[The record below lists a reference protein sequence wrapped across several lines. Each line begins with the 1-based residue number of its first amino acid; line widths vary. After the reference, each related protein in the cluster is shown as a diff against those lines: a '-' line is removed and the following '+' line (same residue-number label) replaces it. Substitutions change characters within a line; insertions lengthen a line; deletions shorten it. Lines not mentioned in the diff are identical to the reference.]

1 MVIWVNPIW
10 AWINWGWG
18 TGLWASIRTWVIAW
32 EELSKASQE
41 KKVKDYFDNRQKVNN
56 DIATWKIKSWNP
68 WQDTI
73 AVRKTNL
80 VNMFAADALEKWAN
94 PDKVMAIT
102 KKPDEVL
109 KRLTSLWEQQANAV
123 NEYLMNGGYADRVFD
138 YVMGKSK
145 NPYTKVD
152 ENASNFLGWLKSVPE
167 QTIGTALDLANK
179 GYSKAGLTK
188 DAEEQNKKSY
198 EQYNQLTS
206 SLNTDEYNA
215 YKEWKAKWDNIF
227 NKMFDTGLHKK
238 YENFNEQGQSFVNGW
253 LIDKAWMYDAY
264 DEAVKEWFSGSVE
277 DYARYMD
284 NMAAQVSGGISD
296 AVKREIEN
304 TYDTESWAF
313 KAGKVVWDIAEFMA
327 TPELKV
333 VKWTK
338 YIPVLW
344 KFLEKWWEKM
354 LEKYPKAT
362 KRLSELDKWIEWGV
376 KFQALEDAYNNEL
389 SSAEKYLTTAAMNAA
404 IWWALNWIWTLLWK
418 SRPINAWLKRLGSPN
433 KAAQKSVWTKT
444 LKERDEM
451 SKISKAA
458 AEDYNAEITPRTKIL
473 EKLEEAKKFLIDKR
487 IIKWQKLE
495 EIEWKIKFDRW
506 KWLKYDA
513 NDMLKE
519 IENWFKELWKKK
531 KWGKNAKYPEFF
543 KDWKT
548 FLDDE
553 TKKVLNSFTRDEWDK
568 VIRLWDEME
577 TLRNDIFV
585 NTDRA
590 MDATTSQ
597 EFYKWLKSLLKD
609 KWWTKR
615 WQWTKVFRE
624 AFDTIKWKFTNS
636 LSKPSQ
642 KALAKAEA
650 ESAESIRISNLFD
663 DMVWRLE
670 NKPVWVSAAQWAEKA
685 VQWDEATR
693 ELFKLI
699 KKYTKSEKYPDGI
712 DMNNEIW
719 AWVTN
724 MAIYNPEYARQLAAT
739 IYPSM
744 PWMYEFIIKNALWWL
759 KKKVARTYTKDYETA
774 GAWGTMNNAIQQLHK
789 WEQSIANAAAPIA
802 WWLYEINKDD

>member
-344 KFLEKWWEKM
+344 KFLEKWWEKA

-389 SSAEKYLTTAAMNAA
+389 SSAEKYLTTAAINAA
-404 IWWALNWIWTLLWK
+404 VWGVLDWMVSLWWLPWKLVWTP
-418 SRPINAWLKRLGSPN
+418 RGSA
-433 KAAQKSVWTKT
+433 KTSVWTKT
-444 LKERDEM
+444 T
-451 SKISKAA
+451 
-458 AEDYNAEITPRTKIL
+458 AE
-473 EKLEEAKKFLIDKR
+473 
-487 IIKWQKLE
+487 
-495 EIEWKIKFDRW
+495 
-506 KWLKYDA
+506 
-513 NDMLKE
+513 
-519 IENWFKELWKKK
+519 
-531 KWGKNAKYPEFF
+531 
-543 KDWKT
+543 
-548 FLDDE
+548 
-553 TKKVLNSFTRDEWDK
+553 
-568 VIRLWDEME
+568 WDEMTNIVKNSLQDKNADVTPATMIAQKLKDLRQKLVDDRIISGKTLQKVRQKLQFKE
-577 TLRNDIFV
+577 WQKYTLQDLENQLNKSLMSLSKYSSQWKGKWSAESVPQISFKNEKIEISNLDKLNLFSKVEVGGNGASKTINLWDKIQNIWDSTIWVGKKPNATTMEQFLRKLKEEVHTSYKWGEDNMIKTLRKWVDTAWNKYKKTLT
-585 NTDRA
+585 NKSKNSLK
-590 MDATTSQ
+590 DATTESAWDITLTKTFDDLVW
-597 EFYKWLKSLLKD
+597 ELDGEIYSAWVGEWVTRSSEA
-609 KWWTKR
+609 TKR
-615 WQWTKVFRE
+615 
-624 AFDTIKWKFTNS
+624 
-636 LSKPSQ
+636 
-642 KALAKAEA
+642 
-650 ESAESIRISNLFD
+650 
-663 DMVWRLE
+663 
-670 NKPVWVSAAQWAEKA
+670 
-685 VQWDEATR
+685 
-693 ELFKLI
+693 LFKI
-699 KKYTKSEKYPDGI
+699 INDKYKI
-712 DMNNEIW
+712 DMNNEIN
-719 AWVTN
+719 AWVYN
-724 MAIYNPEYARQLAAT
+724 MTINWGKNDALALLDT
-739 IYPSM
+739 IYPSW
-744 PWMYEFIIKNALWWL
+744 PWLYEFAIKNTMSWL
-759 KKKVARTYTKDYETA
+759 KRKWARRATKDYYQNANKSFNE
-774 GAWGTMNNAIQQLHK
+774 GTTVPWMVRDNIRNNVK
-789 WEQSIANAAAPIA
+789 WLKNNI
-802 WWLYEINKDD
+802 WWLIYWESD